1 MEISAV
7 QVYSICPP
15 KKYEPRE
22 QAFVCRKNL
31 HVIVWYSGYL
41 DYSELANT
49 SARTV
54 KGKKFCK
61 GDRTVQDF
69 GQSNGEKS
77 ENLENHSCL
86 NFQDLVVG
94 EMWICSNYP
103 FRHKTTLQ
111 CAECRAN
118 LFGNWIL
125 NHLKLL
131 SLFCEIHCQYLPNYF
146 LKIPS
151 ILFPIFNIEIF
162 ERAKWMTTQT
172 NNYYLGKIVLGTAIK
187 KKIMVLLG
195 TNLFQT
201 FIFVFVPI
209 FGDFVEFFGSFSRIH
224 LSKTC
229 DESNV

>member
-1 MEISAV
+1 M
-7 QVYSICPP
+7 
-15 KKYEPRE
+15 
-22 QAFVCRKNL
+22 

-41 DYSELANT
+41 DNSELANT

-61 GDRTVQDF
+61 GDRTVQGF

-103 FRHKTTLQ
+103 IRHKTTLQ
-111 CAECRAN
+111 CAEYRAN

-146 LKIPS
+146 LKNHS
-151 ILFPIFNIEIF
+151 ILFPIFNNEIF
-162 ERAKWMTTQT
+162 ERAKWMTAQT
-172 NNYYLGKIVLGTAIK
+172 NNFYLGKIVLGTAIRK
-187 KKIMVLLG
+187 KNHGLVRNKL
-195 TNLFQT
+195 
-201 FIFVFVPI
+201 VP
-209 FGDFVEFFGSFSRIH
+209 DFYFCFWPNFW
-224 LSKTC
+224 
-229 DESNV
+229 